1 MGWHCAPPVADAL
14 PDQGLDA
21 VLEVVAPDGQRA
33 TYGVEV
39 KRLIP
44 TRDVAD
50 LVDQLRARLSQ
61 AGFNEATPLLV
72 ARYLSPATRDR
83 IQREGAGYADA
94 TGNAMLTAAQPGLL
108 VRTSGLDHDPWR
120 GPGRPRD
127 RLTGTAAARV
137 IHELVDRP
145 PPYTVP
151 ELAARSGASTGAT
164 YRVVKLLEAEGLILR
179 EPRGD
184 ITDVS
189 WRALI
194 ERWSRDA
201 GFSRSPSIRSYLFP
215 RGLDQLLDAMQWLT
229 EFYVLT
235 GSLAAQA
242 YAPYAEPKLAMIYAK
257 DPGKVAEFL
266 ELRPVDKGANV
277 LLAPDDGTACFV
289 NAGKPG
295 GSRVEH
301 AAPSQIALDLLNG
314 PGRSPSEAHA
324 LMDWMETHEN
334 RWRL

>member
-1 MGWHCAPPVADAL
+1 
-14 PDQGLDA
+14 
-21 VLEVVAPDGQRA
+21 
-33 TYGVEV
+33 
-39 KRLIP
+39 
-44 TRDVAD
+44 
-50 LVDQLRARLSQ
+50 
-61 AGFNEATPLLV
+61 
-72 ARYLSPATRDR
+72 
-83 IQREGAGYADA
+83 
-94 TGNAMLTAAQPGLL
+94 
-108 VRTSGLDHDPWR
+108 
-120 GPGRPRD
+120 
-127 RLTGTAAARV
+127 
-137 IHELVDRP
+137 
-145 PPYTVP
+145 
-151 ELAARSGASTGAT
+151 
-164 YRVVKLLEAEGLILR
+164 
-179 EPRGD
+179 
-184 ITDVS
+184 
-189 WRALI
+189 
-194 ERWSRDA
+194 
-201 GFSRSPSIRSYLFP
+201 
-215 RGLDQLLDAMQWLT
+215 MQWLT